1 MRPLLAILAA
11 FTSLA
16 LAQTPAAWE
25 EPLARHE
32 WDKAEPLLKA
42 ALAEAETAPVLHGL
56 ATVYRSTGRLD
67 AADSVLERLV
77 ALDGSIANLED
88 LARIKAS
95 LGSLDRAETLYRR
108 SLELRMD
115 GNPDLLASI
124 PIRVR
129 LAQVLVSEKKF
140 PEAEQ
145 EGYTVIAV
153 RTRAVAAN
161 LPGANQADLAGD
173 NALLARVFQ
182 VQKKWQ
188 AAADAWETVAA
199 IQAGAYGDEDLR
211 LADTLDRLSD
221 CRFEMRLVDPAVD
234 ALRRALI
241 IRELNLGT
249 VNADVAATSD
259 HLGKILYYAKRFS
272 DAEPY
277 FQRTLDID
285 LKLPGSDN
293 PELARAYDD
302 LAVTE
307 AMLEKYAK
315 AEAHY
320 REALKLRDA
329 DDTVS
334 LRNLALVLTAQ
345 NKSAEALPLYTRALA
360 VLDAGNNGDPEFL
373 KVILTEYSSLLRDL
387 KRPAD
392 AAKLDQRLKQVDRPA
407 APDKQT
413 PKPAPLAAKQ

>member
-95 LGSLDRAETLYRR
+95 LGFLDRAETLYRR

-329 DDTVS
+329 DDTLS

>member
-1 MRPLLAILAA
+1 MRSLLAAVAI
-11 FTSLA
+11 FSA
-16 LAQTPAAWE
+16 LVFAQTSAAWE
-25 EPLARHE
+25 EPLARRD
-32 WDKAEPLLKA
+32 WDKAELLLKT
-42 ALAEAETAPVLHGL
+42 ALANGETAPVLRGL
-56 ATVYRSTGRLD
+56 AIVYRSTGRMMAADQVLEKLVTLD
-67 AADSVLERLV
+67 A
-77 ALDGSIANLED
+77 SIPNLED

-95 LGSLDRAETLYRR
+95 LGILDRAESLYRR
-108 SLELRMD
+108 SLELRMS

-145 EGYTVIAV
+145 EGYTVIAL
-153 RTRAVAAN
+153 RTRALDAN

-173 NALLARVFQ
+173 NALLARVLQ

-188 AAADAWETVAA
+188 AAASAWETVAA
-199 IQAGAYGDEDLR
+199 IQVGAYGDEDLR

-221 CRFEMRLVDPAVD
+221 CRFEMGLVDPAVEP
-234 ALRRALI
+234 LRRALV

-249 VNADVAATSD
+249 VHADVAATTD
-259 HLGKILYYAKRFS
+259 HLGKILYYANRFS
-272 DAEPY
+272 EAEPY

-285 LKLPGSDN
+285 LKLPDSDN
-293 PELARAYDD
+293 PELGRAYDN

-307 AMLEKYAK
+307 AMLEKYME
-315 AEAHY
+315 AETHY

-329 DDTVS
+329 DDTLS

-345 NKSAEALPLYTRALA
+345 GKNAEAQPLYSRALS
-360 VLDAGNNGDPEFL
+360 VLDAGSNADPKLL
-373 KVILTEYSSLLRDL
+373 KEVLTEYSALLRDV

-392 AAKLDQRLKQVDRPA
+392 AAKLDQRLKQAGKQPPKQ
-407 APDKQT
+407 APV
-413 PKPAPLAAKQ
+413 AAKQ

>member
-1 MRPLLAILAA
+1 M
-11 FTSLA
+11 
-16 LAQTPAAWE
+16 
-25 EPLARHE
+25 
-32 WDKAEPLLKA
+32 
-42 ALAEAETAPVLHGL
+42 
-56 ATVYRSTGRLD
+56 D
-67 AADSVLERLV
+67 AADPVLEKLV
-77 ALDGSIANLED
+77 ALDGSIPNLED

-95 LGSLDRAETLYRR
+95 LGNLDRAESLYRR
-108 SLELRMD
+108 SLELRMS
-115 GNPDLLASI
+115 GNPELLASI

-145 EGYTVIAV
+145 EGYTVIAL
-153 RTRAVAAN
+153 RTRALGAN
-161 LPGANQADLAGD
+161 LPGANHADLAGD
-173 NALLARVFQ
+173 NALLARIFQ

-188 AAADAWETVAA
+188 AAADAWEAVAA
-199 IQAGAYGDEDLR
+199 IQTDAYGDEDLR

-221 CRFEMRLVDPAVD
+221 CRFEMGLVDPAVE
-234 ALRRALI
+234 AVRRSLV

-249 VNADVAATSD
+249 VNADVAATTD

-293 PELARAYDD
+293 PELARPYDD

-307 AMLEKYAK
+307 TMLEKYAE

-320 REALKLRDA
+320 REALKLRDT
-329 DDTVS
+329 DDTLS

-345 NKSAEALPLYTRALA
+345 SKNAEAQPLYSRALA
-360 VLDAGNNGDPEFL
+360 VLDAGSNGDPEFL
-373 KVILTEYSSLLRDL
+373 KIVLTEYSTLLRDL

-392 AAKLDQRLKQVDRPA
+392 AAKLDRGSSRRPSSR
-407 APDKQT
+407 
-413 PKPAPLAAKQ
+413 PKASPRPSRRRSQPSNSARAS

>member
-1 MRPLLAILAA
+1 MRLILANLA
-11 FTSLA
+11 TFSA
-16 LAQTPAAWE
+16 LAFAQAPAAWE

-32 WDKAEPLLKA
+32 WDKAELLLKT
-42 ALAEAETAPVLHGL
+42 ALANEETAPVLRGL
-56 ATVYRSTGRLD
+56 AIVYRSTGRMN
-67 AADSVLERLV
+67 AADQVLEKLV
-77 ALDGSIANLED
+77 ALDGSIPNLED

-95 LGSLDRAETLYRR
+95 LGYLDRAETLYRR
-108 SLELRMD
+108 SLELRMN

-145 EGYTVIAV
+145 EGYTVIAL
-153 RTRAVAAN
+153 RTRAAGPN
-161 LPGANQADLAGD
+161 SPDLAGD
-173 NALLARVFQ
+173 HALLARIFQ
-182 VQKKWQ
+182 VQKKWRE
-188 AAADAWETVAA
+188 AAGVWETVAS
-199 IQAGAYGDEDLR
+199 IQAGAYGEEDLR

-221 CRFEMRLVDPAVD
+221 CRFEMHLVDPAIE
-234 ALRRALI
+234 ALRRALA

-249 VNADVAATSD
+249 GHADVAGTTD

-285 LKLPGSDN
+285 LKLPDPDN
-293 PELARAYDD
+293 PELARAYDN

-307 AMLEKYAK
+307 AMLEKYAE

-329 DDTVS
+329 DDSLS

-345 NKSAEALPLYTRALA
+345 NKNAEAQPLYSRALT
-360 VLDAGNNGDPEFL
+360 VVDAGNGADPEFL
-373 KVILTEYSSLLRDL
+373 KTILTEYSTLLRDL

-392 AAKLDQRLKQVDRPA
+392 AAKIDQRLKQVGKQA
-407 APDKQT
+407 TPDK
-413 PKPAPLAAKQ
+413 PSPRLPPVAAKQ

>member
-329 DDTVS
+329 DDTLS

>member
-11 FTSLA
+11 FSAFT
-16 LAQTPAAWE
+16 LAQTPAVWE

-32 WDKAEPLLKA
+32 WDKAEPLLRT
-42 ALAEAETAPVLHGL
+42 ALANGETAPVLRGL
-56 ATVYRSTGRLD
+56 AAVYRATGRLD
-67 AADSVLERLV
+67 AADPVLERLV

-95 LGSLDRAETLYRR
+95 LGILDRAESLYRR
-108 SLELRMD
+108 SLELRMS

-145 EGYTVIAV
+145 EGYTVIAL
-153 RTRAVAAN
+153 RTRALGAN
-161 LPGANQADLAGD
+161 APGANQADLAAD
-173 NALLARVFQ
+173 QARLARIFQ
-182 VQKKWQ
+182 VQKKWK
-188 AAADAWETVAA
+188 AAADSWETVAA
-199 IQAGAYGDEDLR
+199 IQSAAYGDEDMR
-211 LADTLDRLSD
+211 MADTLERLSD
-221 CRFEMRLVDPAVD
+221 CRFEMQMIDPAVE
-234 ALRRALI
+234 ALHRALV

-249 VNADVAATSD
+249 VHADVAATTD
-259 HLGKILYYAKRFS
+259 HLGKILYYAKRYS
-272 DAEPY
+272 DAEPF

-285 LKLPGSDN
+285 LKLPGVDN

-302 LAVTE
+302 LAVTD
-307 AMLEKYAK
+307 AMLEKYTE

-329 DDTVS
+329 DDTLS

-345 NKSAEALPLYTRALA
+345 KKNAEAQPLYSRALT
-360 VLDAGNNGDPEFL
+360 VLDSTANPDPEFL
-373 KVILTEYSSLLRDL
+373 KVILSEYSTVLRDL
-387 KRPAD
+387 KRPIE
-392 AAKLDQRLKQVDRPA
+392 AARIDQRLKPA
-407 APDKQT
+407 GKQAPQD
-413 PKPAPLAAKQ
+413 KPAPKQAPVAAKQ